1 MRASTAVVD
10 TGAGPSV
17 IRSDML
23 PDDWKSAGIIVPK
36 SETRRIQDA
45 NGNIVHTK
53 ATVQLTFV
61 LGPLTATFQF
71 LVVDT
76 LAVPILL
83 GCDFIN
89 QYVKCIKPREG
100 RIDLEGGGT
109 TFLIRTDIKKSSITD
124 TTIRVAKYIELAPM
138 SETNVL
144 VQTSAEGLCTL
155 YSVNQ
160 NTLRKKTEYAMAN
173 GLAELQKLKPFIV
186 RVLNFSSKPI
196 SLQKHAVIGFAH
208 AASSEDQFFIL
219 PTSTDRKE
227 EFDTENS
234 VLSKSDDEWIHD
246 VNLDHLEAET
256 QHRIQSLL
264 RKHASMWNGELGE
277 LSITKHRIDLQEN
290 AKPAYQA
297 PYRAGKQSRDIERQ
311 EVDRMLKAGVIE
323 PATSEWASPVVLI
336 TKKDGSIRFCVD
348 YRKLNALTV
357 KDSYPLPRMDECLD
371 SLGDATIFST
381 LDCNSGYWQIPIEE
395 RDRDKTAFVTHCG
408 VHRFKRMPFGLCN
421 APATFQRALDMLLSK
436 VKWKYALVYLD
447 DVIIYSKSIDE
458 HFEHLDYVLS
468 ILRNAGATLK
478 LSKCHFFQSSV
489 DYLGHVVYPGKLAV
503 AQKNIDTLAQA
514 HYPSTRTELRSF
526 LGMCNVYRKFV
537 SGFAKIAAPLTD
549 MLRKG
554 EPDTFD
560 DLTEAQAHAFSQLK
574 NALINPPILT
584 LPRESAPYT
593 LDVDA
598 CDSQLGACLQ
608 QEQPDGTLAPCG
620 FYSRTLNQAEKNYST
635 PEKECLA
642 MVWAIL
648 LLRPYLERKR
658 FTIRTDEVALKW
670 LLSLKDPSGR
680 LARWRLRLA
689 EFEFSIQYRPG
700 IKNSLADGCSRVTS
714 QGGDTNKC
722 DDAIPTFIMET
733 DETEYEYDED
743 CYTIHTGDN
752 HAITFPEAITLEDIF
767 DAQQVDDECRE
778 WKKTVNIKGTKFHLE
793 GQHRKEL
800 LYRSSTENSEL
811 RLVIPASLRKRLL
824 YLSHYPVT
832 AGHPGIRKMYK
843 TISQHYYWP
852 GLSMDVYQTVKKCSH
867 CAREAGLLRKRKQH
881 VSLFPAHEPLE
892 FLAIDILGPLPKT
905 PRGNQF
911 ILVVCD
917 RFTKLVRTIP
927 LRTITSLAVAQAF
940 CYHWVFVYG
949 MPKTLLSDNGT
960 QFSSKFFQA
969 CCIEL
974 GIKQVFTTAYHPQCN
989 GQVERFNRTILSQ
1002 LRAYVGE
1009 HQNDWDLYHGAL
1021 TYSYNNQIHSSTGVT
1036 PFELVLSRPP
1046 PQLAVQLPIPVT
1058 NKPTDASLTEGGI
1071 ANGREQFIRRLRGLL
1086 PRVRRAL
1093 DEAGQRYKTDADRK
1107 VLKHQ
1112 VADLAGQRVWVRS
1125 EVVANKLAPKFT
1137 GPYTVIRATDKVVEI
1152 FDKKGAVSKISYDR
1166 VVQEPTA
1173 IQTSIVRDI
1182 DSNRESHYIVDHI
1195 VSAHKDRQGHIW
1207 FRVRWEGYEADEDTY
1222 EPEEHLTKEMV
1233 HSFYRRVTL
1242 KRLRVEEMI

>member
-234 VLSKSDDEWIHD
+234 VLSKSDDEWIQD
-246 VNLDHLEAET
+246 VNLDHLEVET

-323 PATSEWASPVVLI
+323 PATSEWASPVILI

-348 YRKLNALTV
+348 YRKLNALIV

-408 VHRFKRMPFGLCN
+408 VHRFKRIPFWFVQC
-421 APATFQRALDMLLSK
+421 TSYFSTCSR
-436 VKWKYALVYLD
+436 
-447 DVIIYSKSIDE
+447 
-458 HFEHLDYVLS
+458 H
-468 ILRNAGATLK
+468 ATL
-478 LSKCHFFQSSV
+478 
-489 DYLGHVVYPGKLAV
+489 
-503 AQKNIDTLAQA
+503 
-514 HYPSTRTELRSF
+514 
-526 LGMCNVYRKFV
+526 
-537 SGFAKIAAPLTD
+537 
-549 MLRKG
+549 
-554 EPDTFD
+554 
-560 DLTEAQAHAFSQLK
+560 
-574 NALINPPILT
+574 
-584 LPRESAPYT
+584 
-593 LDVDA
+593 
-598 CDSQLGACLQ
+598 
-608 QEQPDGTLAPCG
+608 
-620 FYSRTLNQAEKNYST
+620 
-635 PEKECLA
+635 
-642 MVWAIL
+642 
-648 LLRPYLERKR
+648 
-658 FTIRTDEVALKW
+658 
-670 LLSLKDPSGR
+670 
-680 LARWRLRLA
+680 
-689 EFEFSIQYRPG
+689 
-700 IKNSLADGCSRVTS
+700 
-714 QGGDTNKC
+714 
-722 DDAIPTFIMET
+722 
-733 DETEYEYDED
+733 
-743 CYTIHTGDN
+743 
-752 HAITFPEAITLEDIF
+752 
-767 DAQQVDDECRE
+767 
-778 WKKTVNIKGTKFHLE
+778 
-793 GQHRKEL
+793 
-800 LYRSSTENSEL
+800 
-811 RLVIPASLRKRLL
+811 
-824 YLSHYPVT
+824 
-832 AGHPGIRKMYK
+832 
-843 TISQHYYWP
+843 
-852 GLSMDVYQTVKKCSH
+852 
-867 CAREAGLLRKRKQH
+867 
-881 VSLFPAHEPLE
+881 
-892 FLAIDILGPLPKT
+892 
-905 PRGNQF
+905 
-911 ILVVCD
+911 
-917 RFTKLVRTIP
+917 
-927 LRTITSLAVAQAF
+927 
-940 CYHWVFVYG
+940 
-949 MPKTLLSDNGT
+949 
-960 QFSSKFFQA
+960 
-969 CCIEL
+969 
-974 GIKQVFTTAYHPQCN
+974 
-989 GQVERFNRTILSQ
+989 
-1002 LRAYVGE
+1002 
-1009 HQNDWDLYHGAL
+1009 
-1021 TYSYNNQIHSSTGVT
+1021 
-1036 PFELVLSRPP
+1036 
-1046 PQLAVQLPIPVT
+1046 
-1058 NKPTDASLTEGGI
+1058 
-1071 ANGREQFIRRLRGLL
+1071 
-1086 PRVRRAL
+1086 
-1093 DEAGQRYKTDADRK
+1093 
-1107 VLKHQ
+1107 
-1112 VADLAGQRVWVRS
+1112 
-1125 EVVANKLAPKFT
+1125 
-1137 GPYTVIRATDKVVEI
+1137 
-1152 FDKKGAVSKISYDR
+1152 
-1166 VVQEPTA
+1166 
-1173 IQTSIVRDI
+1173 
-1182 DSNRESHYIVDHI
+1182 
-1195 VSAHKDRQGHIW
+1195 
-1207 FRVRWEGYEADEDTY
+1207 
-1222 EPEEHLTKEMV
+1222 
-1233 HSFYRRVTL
+1233 
-1242 KRLRVEEMI
+1242 